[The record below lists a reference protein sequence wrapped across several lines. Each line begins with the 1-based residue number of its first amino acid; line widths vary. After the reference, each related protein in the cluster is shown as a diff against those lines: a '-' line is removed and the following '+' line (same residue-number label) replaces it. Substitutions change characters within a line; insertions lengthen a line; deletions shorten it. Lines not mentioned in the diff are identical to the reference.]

1 MAMLD
6 RCRLLAYARSMAIDE
21 AAVRRAL
28 GSQRLLLLFGGALV
42 VAVGLTVVGVVFA
55 GHKRADLAFEAA
67 KVGIQLGV
75 ITIAGAAITQ
85 GLKGFNDTRERRL
98 KRLDIDREERQRMNE
113 YRLGVFRDTVD
124 AYNEVKRV
132 RRLLRAAGLGGDAA
146 ATVSAE
152 QLTAYESGMEALNKA
167 ELALEKIG
175 REVGAQQAAFAH
187 AWSEIEGLKTS
198 QDYLRQVLAVWEH
211 GGLRRHGEK
220 EACSGDGDAFDSF
233 LAKRSETFGQT
244 FWPSFDA
251 FEKAIRADLLEHN
264 PAAVRTE

>member
-1 MAMLD
+1 
-6 RCRLLAYARSMAIDE
+6 
-21 AAVRRAL
+21 VTK

-42 VAVGLTVVGVVFA
+42 IALALIIVGVVFA
-55 GHKRADLAFEAA
+55 DHKRPDLAFEAA
-67 KVGIQLGV
+67 KAGIQLGV
-75 ITIAGAAITQ
+75 ITIVGAAITQ
-85 GLKGFNDTRERRL
+85 GLKGFNDSRERRL

-146 ATVSAE
+146 TVSAE
-152 QLTAYESGMEALNKA
+152 QLATYESGMEALNKA

-187 AWSEIEGLKTS
+187 AWTQIEGLKTS
-198 QDYLRQVLAVWEH
+198 QDYLRQVLAVWER
-211 GGLRRHGEK
+211 GGLRRRGEN
-220 EACSGDGDAFDSF
+220 EGGSGDADAFNAF

-264 PAAVRTE
+264 PAVATIG